1 MVKVGRYHV
10 NTAKKKRFVFHPPP
24 RILPNC
30 KFHSVAKSFKPSPAS
45 PNDYQK
51 KKKSY
56 DICVGRKPNS
66 GLRMVYFKKG
76 TEKSIGD

>member
-51 KKKSY
+51 KKKLRY
-56 DICVGRKPNS
+56 LRGQETEFT
-66 GLRMVYFKKG
+66 GLRMVYFKKR

>member
-10 NTAKKKRFVFHPPP
+10 NTAKKKKRFVFHPPP

-51 KKKSY
+51 KKKLRYLRGQETEFRSPNG
-56 DICVGRKPNS
+56 IFQEKNRKEH
-66 GLRMVYFKKG
+66 R
-76 TEKSIGD
+76 